1 MLAPD
6 VIAAFAALFMVGM
19 LWLRTGMHYPKG
31 TRSVRALT
39 SAGRLY
45 FAAFGLLLVVGW
57 FVAPPVARSLA
68 GTTPLPPTLARVVWF
83 LAAYYLFIPLHGMLR
98 ARGLPVFRSPSG
110 TPTPP
115 GGSGGQQ

>member
-1 MLAPD
+1 MLSPD

-19 LWLRTGMHYPKG
+19 LWLRTGMHYAKG

-39 SAGRLY
+39 PAGWLY
-45 FAAFGLLLVVGW
+45 FAGFGLLLVAGW

-83 LAAYYLFIPLHGMLR
+83 LAAYYLFIPLHGILR
-98 ARGLPVFRSPSG
+98 ARGQPVFRPVDANA
-110 TPTPP
+110 PERR
-115 GGSGGQQ
+115 